1 MSLSHGS
8 PECTGCWGV
17 RTIGGKN
24 YWRCEVCGA
33 IGYMINANYETAIRE
48 NLAGSTLDQLAT
60 EGRDLLE
67 GA

>member
-1 MSLSHGS
+1 MSLSHDS

-33 IGYMINANYETAIRE
+33 IGYMVEADHGAAIQE
-48 NLAGSTLDQLAT
+48 NLMGNTLDQLT
-60 EGRDLLE
+60 REGRELLD